1 MDNKDYKNIII
12 EALQFI
18 YDRCWLPCVDSY
30 IDGETFM
37 SMKPDE
43 VKMLADILKKCTD
56 EEDEENDWHNY

>member
-1 MDNKDYKNIII
+1 MDNIENKEIDYKNIII

-56 EEDEENDWHNY
+56 K

>member
-1 MDNKDYKNIII
+1 MDNIENKEIDYKNIII

-37 SMKPDE
+37 SMSPDE

-56 EEDEENDWHNY
+56 E